1 MIEFLDDIHLIWDI
15 RVAVDQLLGAI
26 GAGMFLASLLIR
38 QYSRTARIAAAL
50 APVFV
55 TAGIAILMTELGN
68 PVALFHVLLGN
79 PQSVLFWGILV
90 QGAFVVVST
99 LYALS
104 LYADRFKIPFG
115 STLKSLSTTLVLA
128 GGTFAVLVG
137 LYHGQLL
144 SDIIARPV
152 WNNPLIP
159 VISLVSGLTSGMAVV
174 MALSLRNEDETG
186 GVVSSL
192 MQPFK
197 WFMGGQLLM
206 LLSMGI
212 QFTLASPESLSAGG
226 GNVFSRSILFWLG
239 AITAGTLVPVTAAFM
254 TGVGLRKKAYVIPAL
269 VLMGA
274 LAYRF
279 VILQAGS
286 ESVVFNLPM
295 KLIQ

>member
-15 RVAVDQLLGAI
+15 RVAIDQLLGAI
-26 GAGMFLASLLIR
+26 GAGMFLAALLVR
-38 QYSRTARIAAAL
+38 AHVRTARLAATL
-50 APVFV
+50 APVSV
-55 TAGIAILMTELGN
+55 TVGILVLMTELGN
-68 PVALFHVLLGN
+68 PVALYHVMMGN

-90 QGAFVVVST
+90 QGAFVAVSA

-104 LYADRFKIPFG
+104 LYGDRVPLG
-115 STLKSLSTTLVLA
+115 GTLKSLAKPLAIA
-128 GGTFAVLVG
+128 GGASAVLVA

-144 SDIIARPV
+144 SDLIARPV
-152 WNNPLIP
+152 WNNPILP

-174 MALSLRNEDETG
+174 MALSLRAVNETE
-186 GVVSSL
+186 GVLSSL

-197 WFMGGQLLM
+197 WFMGGQLVI

-212 QFTLASPESLSAGG
+212 QFALASPESMSASGG
-226 GNVFSRSILFWLG
+226 SLISGSTLFWMG
-239 AITAGTLVPVTAAFM
+239 AITAGTLVPVAASF
-254 TGVGLRKKAYVIPAL
+254 VPAIHIRKTAYVIPAL
-269 VLMGA
+269 VLIGA